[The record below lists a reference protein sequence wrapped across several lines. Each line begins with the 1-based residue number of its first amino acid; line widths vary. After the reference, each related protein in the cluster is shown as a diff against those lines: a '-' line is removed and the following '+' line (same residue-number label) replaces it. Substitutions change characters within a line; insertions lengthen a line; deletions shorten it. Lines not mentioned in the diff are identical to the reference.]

1 MKSILKVLA
10 VLAVVVAFTAPASA
24 DPWKNVENSFDTG
37 FKDNYARP
45 SAISWSLVAKS
56 FNTGFNDNYTPSAS
70 DSRVYM
76 AENLAQELTS
86 EQIIN
91 NAVLMFGIYKKTA
104 DLSWDY
110 NFNRG

>member
-1 MKSILKVLA
+1 MKNMLRVLA
-10 VLAVVVAFTAPASA
+10 VLAVVVAFTTPASA
-24 DPWKNVENSFDTG
+24 DPWKNVENSFDVG

-45 SAISWSLVAKS
+45 ATISWSLVAKS
-56 FNTGFNDNYTPSAS
+56 FDTGFNDNYVPSAS

-76 AENLAQELTS
+76 ADNSAQEFTS

-91 NAVLMFGIYKKTA
+91 NAVLMFGIHKKMA

-110 NFNRG
+110 NFNRA

>member
-1 MKSILKVLA
+1 MKNILQILA

-24 DPWKNVENSFDTG
+24 DPWKNIENSFDTG

-45 SAISWSLVAKS
+45 SAISWSQVAKS
-56 FNTGFNDNYTPSAS
+56 FDTGFNDNYSPSAS
-70 DSRVYM
+70 DSRVFV
-76 AENLAQELTS
+76 AEGPVQELTS

>member
-1 MKSILKVLA
+1 MKNMFKVLA
-10 VLAVVVAFTAPASA
+10 ILAVVVAFTGPASA

-45 SAISWSLVAKS
+45 SAITWSLVAKS
-56 FNTGFNDNYTPSAS
+56 FDTGFSDNYRASAS

-76 AENLAQELTS
+76 AESPTQELTS

-110 NFNRG
+110 NFNRA

>member
-1 MKSILKVLA
+1 MKSMLKVLA

-24 DPWKNVENSFDTG
+24 DPWKNLESSFDLG

-45 SAISWSLVAKS
+45 NVISWNLVAQS
-56 FNTGFNDNYTPSAS
+56 FETGFNDNYTPSTS

-76 AENLAQELTS
+76 ADNSGNELDS

-91 NAVLMFGIYKKTA
+91 NTVLMFGIHKKTA
-104 DLSWDY
+104 DLNWDY
-110 NFNRG
+110 NFNRA